1 MPRLFL
7 AVAPDAVDRAALI
20 ALREALRAAL
30 PAAPILRWTADA
42 DLHLT
47 LRFFGEAT
55 DAQRREI
62 ERLAARTAPHHAAMR
77 TALQRIEYWPPAA
90 PRVLVAA
97 FADEPA
103 LAALATD
110 LEAGARA
117 LGFPAETRRFRPHV
131 TLARA
136 PGRPLARAPVALPP
150 LSLAVSALTLYG
162 PAHCRTACNYATLG
176 TWPLAPRPG

>member
-7 AVAPDAVDRAALI
+7 AAAPDAADRAALI
-20 ALREALRAAL
+20 ALREALRASL
-30 PAAPILRWTADA
+30 PAAPTLRWTADA

-55 DAQRREI
+55 DAQRRGI
-62 ERLAARTAPHHAAMR
+62 ERLAARTAPHHATIR
-77 TALQRIEYWPPAA
+77 TALQRIEYWPPSA
-90 PRVLVAA
+90 PRVVVAA

-103 LAALATD
+103 LAALAAD
-110 LEAGARA
+110 LEAGARE

-150 LSLAVSALTLYG
+150 LSLAIGALTLYG
-162 PAHCRTACNYATLG
+162 PAGCRTACKYATLG
-176 TWPLAPRPG
+176 TWPLAP